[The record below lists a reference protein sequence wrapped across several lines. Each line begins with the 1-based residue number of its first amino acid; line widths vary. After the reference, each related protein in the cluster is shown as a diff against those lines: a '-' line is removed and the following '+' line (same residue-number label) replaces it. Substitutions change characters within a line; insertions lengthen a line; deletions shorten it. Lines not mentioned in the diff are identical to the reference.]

1 MWLKRF
7 IWSFFIGLVVVILS
21 PRRIVDGFNVETKHY
36 AVYRMEARSMFG
48 FAVSTYRDKFARG
61 WAIVGAPEAETAQAG
76 VYRGGAVYK
85 CDIAADDRC
94 NIIHFDDKGH
104 NHVRNPNVISGLS
117 QVDNKTLQ
125 WFGATVSASNK
136 DGGPILACAPRYI
149 WFSVSQPKYDP
160 DDSRWNKESTVG
172 NRREPV
178 GTCWVVANNFNESQ
192 EYSPCRTRYWGYHRQ
207 GSCQAGLGAAIS
219 KNGERIFIGAPGS
232 WYWQGQ
238 IYSIATAMTM
248 KFVATML
255 VTEAD
260 GSGQAFSQPLNSRS
274 RIMFTKEGP
283 AKEDDSYM
291 GYSVATGDF
300 VGNGDSGTAVGVPR
314 GSDLLGKVILFTSN
328 MTNPRNLT
336 GEQMGAYF
344 GYAVASG
351 DIDGDGLDDLI
362 VGAPMYTVPDN
373 PEMTIETGRI
383 YVIYQGDGAEK
394 FRRFD
399 IRDGESNRGR
409 FGLSLASLGD
419 IDRDGYGDFVVG
431 APYAGPNGRGAV
443 YIYHGS
449 RTGVLEKYSQVIH
462 AEDLDNPVQTF
473 GFSVAGALD
482 LDGNIYPDLVV
493 GAYESGAAMF
503 FRSRP
508 VIKMDSYVTFDSESK
523 LISLDNRNCT
533 LSDDTRVT
541 CLPLRACFR
550 YSGEGVLMRHN
561 FNIQYVLDVKK
572 TKNPRLFFLELEG
585 RNTMNHTITVER
597 DRQFCRTV
605 QVYVT
610 PNIRDKLTSLD
621 AEMRMSLEEERIT
634 DNRRRDPRMPLRPV
648 LGATT
653 SRKDTLSIRKNC
665 GSDNVCIPDLQLNV
679 RSNVGRYLLG
689 SGKRLELEVLVQN
702 AGEDAFEATYNLQL
716 PTGIDYIKIERIE
729 TLEIPVHCSA
739 PKQSN
744 NNTLRC
750 DIGNPL
756 PQNKLVKFK
765 VLLQPVTSHG
775 MKPIY
780 EFDMQVNTTNP
791 EDHIT
796 VHDNSQH
803 LSLPIWIE
811 TDLRVDGE
819 SKPKDLYYN
828 PDNYTAVNITTELE
842 FGPAVTHNYTIRN
855 QGPSDI
861 IEAEAFLVWPAQTLS
876 GKELMYLL
884 EQPETAGPIACEP
897 ANANYLSLKLDQ
909 RRKVHLNY
917 PDYSGVILDESQ
929 SGRTINVQRGFE
941 VDRNKVN
948 QKEETE
954 INSGDSSNIQKSR
967 HSSSSSSSSSSNVV
981 TETRR
986 IQLNPTGEKPDVLTT
1001 TYTQNSSGT
1010 SSIGTGD
1017 LSSNRGV
1024 VFHTE
1029 SGGSSATFGG
1039 GFRESEKES
1048 FGSRRLPDLEEPYET
1063 RMNHS
1068 VRVENRWDERDNI
1081 QSGRTISPSGRFDSV
1096 LTESERR
1103 YQELQKQ
1110 QEEIRLRQEEEVRQ
1124 RKLQEE
1130 TRLMQRQREEQERII
1145 ALQHRREEEERR
1157 RQEEE
1162 RRQEEK
1168 ERRRYEDERREE
1180 EERRTQEEERRLQE
1194 EREHKYNEERRYG
1207 VFAGDHHQT
1216 TEDFITGDREET
1228 VGGREFGFR
1237 LHNTSSTQELEQFFG
1252 TLTKDAAGY
1261 QIYNR
1266 QGQQYVQFKARFRT
1280 SADRK
1285 EYIEFEDDSIFPLQ
1299 DRYGRQSYVSESTE
1313 PRDSRFLKIEG
1324 QLLITPDSKGY
1335 IVLKDGR
1342 RFPLQGSYTY
1352 TEEKRYTLRGPHNG
1366 YQDGNADNQR
1376 TYSQSWQEESSDR
1389 SVTSEGSYE
1398 TKYNTRTHEE
1408 RRTEERIGNTRV
1420 YGRDDRFHRDQFND
1434 EFSTERANSDLM
1446 SPRHRRES
1454 DMIDVQ
1460 EFKKFERLHRHRRD
1474 LETDDFLSN
1483 EAAFQNEDYYE
1494 NDPES
1499 QNQPVRS
1506 CDAAKCVMLRCVL
1519 GPLKKDQEVWIGAR
1533 YRVNARTL
1541 KEVAFT
1547 EKVKVSTKLV
1557 ARVTKQPFIGTPA
1570 EQVIRSDEVI
1580 TNIEPS
1586 APPSAPDIIPVWV
1599 VVLSA
1604 CAGMIILLLLIYLLH
1619 KCGFF
1624 KRNRPSDAPER
1635 QPLNRNGHFQQG
1647 EDH

>member
-1 MWLKRF
+1 M
-7 IWSFFIGLVVVILS
+7 
-21 PRRIVDGFNVETKHY
+21 
-36 AVYRMEARSMFG
+36 
-48 FAVSTYRDKFARG
+48 
-61 WAIVGAPEAETAQAG
+61 
-76 VYRGGAVYK
+76 
-85 CDIAADDRC
+85 
-94 NIIHFDDKGH
+94 
-104 NHVRNPNVISGLS
+104 
-117 QVDNKTLQ
+117 
-125 WFGATVSASNK
+125 
-136 DGGPILACAPRYI
+136 
-149 WFSVSQPKYDP
+149 
-160 DDSRWNKESTVG
+160 
-172 NRREPV
+172 
-178 GTCWVVANNFNESQ
+178 
-192 EYSPCRTRYWGYHRQ
+192 
-207 GSCQAGLGAAIS
+207 
-219 KNGERIFIGAPGS
+219 
-232 WYWQGQ
+232 
-238 IYSIATAMTM
+238 
-248 KFVATML
+248 
-255 VTEAD
+255 
-260 GSGQAFSQPLNSRS
+260 
-274 RIMFTKEGP
+274 
-283 AKEDDSYM
+283 
-291 GYSVATGDF
+291 
-300 VGNGDSGTAVGVPR
+300 
-314 GSDLLGKVILFTSN
+314 
-328 MTNPRNLT
+328 
-336 GEQMGAYF
+336 
-344 GYAVASG
+344 
-351 DIDGDGLDDLI
+351 
-362 VGAPMYTVPDN
+362 
-373 PEMTIETGRI
+373 
-383 YVIYQGDGAEK
+383 
-394 FRRFD
+394 
-399 IRDGESNRGR
+399 
-409 FGLSLASLGD
+409 
-419 IDRDGYGDFVVG
+419 
-431 APYAGPNGRGAV
+431 
-443 YIYHGS
+443 
-449 RTGVLEKYSQVIH
+449 
-462 AEDLDNPVQTF
+462 
-473 GFSVAGALD
+473 
-482 LDGNIYPDLVV
+482 
-493 GAYESGAAMF
+493 
-503 FRSRP
+503 
-508 VIKMDSYVTFDSESK
+508 
-523 LISLDNRNCT
+523 
-533 LSDDTRVT
+533 
-541 CLPLRACFR
+541 
-550 YSGEGVLMRHN
+550 
-561 FNIQYVLDVKK
+561 
-572 TKNPRLFFLELEG
+572 
-585 RNTMNHTITVER
+585 
-597 DRQFCRTV
+597 
-605 QVYVT
+605 
-610 PNIRDKLTSLD
+610 
-621 AEMRMSLEEERIT
+621 
-634 DNRRRDPRMPLRPV
+634 
-648 LGATT
+648 
-653 SRKDTLSIRKNC
+653 
-665 GSDNVCIPDLQLNV
+665 
-679 RSNVGRYLLG
+679 
-689 SGKRLELEVLVQN
+689 
-702 AGEDAFEATYNLQL
+702 
-716 PTGIDYIKIERIE
+716 
-729 TLEIPVHCSA
+729 
-739 PKQSN
+739 
-744 NNTLRC
+744 
-750 DIGNPL
+750 
-756 PQNKLVKFK
+756 
-765 VLLQPVTSHG
+765 
-775 MKPIY
+775 
-780 EFDMQVNTTNP
+780 
-791 EDHIT
+791 
-796 VHDNSQH
+796 
-803 LSLPIWIE
+803 
-811 TDLRVDGE
+811 
-819 SKPKDLYYN
+819 
-828 PDNYTAVNITTELE
+828 
-842 FGPAVTHNYTIRN
+842 
-855 QGPSDI
+855 
-861 IEAEAFLVWPAQTLS
+861 
-876 GKELMYLL
+876 
-884 EQPETAGPIACEP
+884 
-897 ANANYLSLKLDQ
+897 
-909 RRKVHLNY
+909 
-917 PDYSGVILDESQ
+917 ILDESQ

-967 HSSSSSSSSSSNVV
+967 HSSSSSSSSSSSNIV

-1029 SGGSSATFGG
+1029 SGGSSTTLGG

-1063 RMNHS
+1063 RINHS
-1068 VRVENRWDERDNI
+1068 VGVENRWDERDNI

-1103 YQELQKQ
+1103 YQELLKQ
-1110 QEEIRLRQEEEVRQ
+1110 QKEIRLRQEEEVRQ

-1145 ALQHRREEEERR
+1145 ALQQRREEEERR

-1162 RRQEEK
+1162 RRREEE
-1168 ERRRYEDERREE
+1168 ERRRYEDERR
-1180 EERRTQEEERRLQE
+1180 RQEEERRLQE
-1194 EREHKYNEERRYG
+1194 ERKHRYNEERRYG

-1237 LHNTSSTQELEQFFG
+1237 LHNASSTQELERFFG

-1261 QIYNR
+1261 QIYSR

-1352 TEEKRYTLRGPHNG
+1352 TEEKRYTLRGPHDG
-1366 YQDGNADNQR
+1366 YQDGNVDNQR

-1398 TKYNTRTHEE
+1398 AKYNTRTHEE

-1499 QNQPVRS
+1499 QDQPVRP

-1619 KCGFF
+1619 KVS
-1624 KRNRPSDAPER
+1624 NAYSIE
-1635 QPLNRNGHFQQG
+1635 
-1647 EDH
+1647 